1 MSENQPDDDF
11 DSLYRR
17 AFSGDVGRPSESVR
31 RAVLR
36 HAAELAAN
44 RAADLNSAGTDAD
57 WGPKR
62 AGANPRWRRSAVY
75 GSLAAAALACLV
87 VVPHWLLPPTTVRAP
102 AATVAKLAPL
112 VAMAPALSGS
122 APGPSGSA
130 PAPKIEELHPGNVSA
145 ETSSDRQVDAN
156 PLDSEHPPAPRLPLG
171 AARSSEAGASLAQHS
186 APVTASATASA
197 APAAAPRDAAS
208 ALREAAETGS
218 VPRLRALLDE
228 HADVDARD
236 SLGRTALM
244 LAVINGRPGAVAAL
258 LAGGADPNAAA
269 GNGTTPLQVAEARDE
284 PDIAAALRR
293 AGAR

>member
-1 MSENQPDDDF
+1 MHENRPDDDF

-17 AFSGDVGRPSESVR
+17 TFSRVVDGPSESVR

-44 RAADLNSAGTDAD
+44 RAADLSAPGSHAH
-57 WGPKR
+57 WVPMR
-62 AGANPRWRRSAVY
+62 AGAHSHWRRSAVY
-75 GSLAAAALACLV
+75 GTLAVAALACLV
-87 VVPHWLLPPTTVRAP
+87 VVPHWLLPPTKPRAP
-102 AATVAKLAPL
+102 AATVAKLAPS

-122 APGPSGSA
+122 APGLSGPA
-130 PAPKIEELHPGNVSA
+130 PAPKIEELQPGNVSA
-145 ETSSDRQVDAN
+145 ETSRDRRVDAN
-156 PLDSEHPPAPRLPLG
+156 TSYYDRPSAPAP
-171 AARSSEAGASLAQHS
+171 AA
-186 APVTASATASA
+186 ASATASA
-197 APAAAPRDAAS
+197 APAAAPRDVAS
-208 ALREAAETGS
+208 ALREAAKTGN

-236 SLGRTALM
+236 SDGRTALM

-258 LAGGADPNAAA
+258 LASGADPNAAA
-269 GNGTTPLQVAEARDE
+269 GNGTTPLQFAEARDE

>member
-1 MSENQPDDDF
+1 MHENQPDDDL

-44 RAADLNSAGTDAD
+44 RAADLTSAGNHAN

-75 GSLAAAALACLV
+75 GSLAVAALACLV

-102 AATVAKLAPL
+102 AARVPKLAPS

-122 APGPSGSA
+122 VPGPSGSA
-130 PAPKIEELHPGNVSA
+130 PAPKIEELQPGNVSA
-145 ETSSDRQVDAN
+145 ETSRDRQVDATASYYDR
-156 PLDSEHPPAPRLPLG
+156 PHAPRLPPRP
-171 AARSSEAGASLAQHS
+171 ARSSEAGASLA
-186 APVTASATASA
+186 
-197 APAAAPRDAAS
+197 
-208 ALREAAETGS
+208 LREAAETGN

>member
-1 MSENQPDDDF
+1 VSDMHENPPDDDF

-17 AFSGDVGRPSESVR
+17 TFSRDGDGPSESVR

-44 RAADLNSAGTDAD
+44 RAADLSAAGGHAH
-57 WGPKR
+57 WVPMR
-62 AGANPRWRRSAVY
+62 AGAHSHWRRSAVY
-75 GSLAAAALACLV
+75 GTLAVAALACLV
-87 VVPHWLLPPTTVRAP
+87 VVPHWLLPPTKPRAP
-102 AATVAKLAPL
+102 AATVAKLAPS

-122 APGPSGSA
+122 APGLSGSA
-130 PAPKIEELHPGNVSA
+130 PAPKIEGLQPGNVSA
-145 ETSSDRQVDAN
+145 ETFRDRRVDAN
-156 PLDSEHPPAPRLPLG
+156 TSYYDRPSAPAPAAPPAP
-171 AARSSEAGASLAQHS
+171 AA
-186 APVTASATASA
+186 ASATASA
-197 APAAAPRDAAS
+197 APAAAPRDVAS
-208 ALREAAETGS
+208 ALREAAETGN

-236 SLGRTALM
+236 SDGRTALM

-258 LAGGADPNAAA
+258 LASGADPNAAA

-284 PDIAAALRR
+284 PAIVAALRR

>member
-1 MSENQPDDDF
+1 MHENQPGDDF

-44 RAADLNSAGTDAD
+44 RAADLTATGRHADLGT
-57 WGPKR
+57 KR

-87 VVPHWLLPPTTVRAP
+87 VVPHWLLPPTAVRAP
-102 AATVAKLAPL
+102 APRTQDRQ
-112 VAMAPALSGS
+112 
-122 APGPSGSA
+122 PGD
-130 PAPKIEELHPGNVSA
+130 VSA
-145 ETSSDRQVDAN
+145 ETSSDRQVDAVASYYDR
-156 PLDSEHPPAPRLPLG
+156 PHAPRLPPRP
-171 AARSSEAGASLAQHS
+171 ARSSEGGASLAQES
-186 APVTASATASA
+186 ASRAMTATPAITAPAVSPPATASAIASA

-208 ALREAAETGS
+208 ALREAAETGN

-228 HADVDARD
+228 HPDVDARD
-236 SLGRTALM
+236 LDGRTALM
-244 LAVINGRPGAVAAL
+244 LAVMNGRPGAVAAL
-258 LAGGADPNAAA
+258 LACGADPNAAA

-293 AGAR
+293 AGGR